1 MSEPGDFMSA
11 AVAAAGPADGLALL
25 AEDPGRSALLVDF
38 DGTVSPIVA
47 DPAAAAPLPGAGA
60 VLGRLSERLGVVGV
74 VSGRPVAF
82 LRDRLAGVAGAL
94 SLVGL
99 YGLEWVEGG
108 ELHTHPGAEGWR
120 MTLADV
126 AREASRS
133 TPAGVT
139 VEDKGLA
146 VTLHA
151 RSAPEQL
158 GWVEDFAAAATSRH
172 GLAAHPGRLS
182 VELRPPV
189 EVDKGTV
196 LARFGEGR
204 TAIAYLGD
212 DRGDLPAFAAL
223 AALRAEGVATVA
235 VAVWSDEAPPELLDA
250 ADLVLAGPAGALAVL
265 VGLADRL
272 DAGPPPG
279 RVARSGGRPEEPGV
293 GSAGSD
299 RR

>member
-1 MSEPGDFMSA
+1 MSA
-11 AVAAAGPADGLALL
+11 SVGTQEPADGLVAL

-38 DGTVSPIVA
+38 DGTVSPIVV
-47 DPAAAAPLPGAGA
+47 DPAAAAPLPGVGA
-60 VLGRLSERLGVVGV
+60 VLGRLAERLGVVGV

-82 LRDRLAGVAGAL
+82 LRDRLAGFDGGL

-99 YGLEWVEGG
+99 YGLEWVDGG

-120 MTLADV
+120 PVIAGV

-133 TPAGVT
+133 APGGVT

-151 RSAPEQL
+151 RRAPGQL
-158 GWVEDFAAAATSRH
+158 RWLEDFAAAASARH

-196 LARFGEGR
+196 LARFGAGKK
-204 TAIAYLGD
+204 AIAYLGD
-212 DRGDLPAFAAL
+212 DCGDLPAFAAL
-223 AALRAEGVATVA
+223 AACRADGVATVA
-235 VAVWSDEAPPELLDA
+235 VAVSSDEAPPDLLGA
-250 ADLVLAGPAGALAVL
+250 ADLVVDGPAGALAVL

-272 DAGPPPG
+272 DAGSPPG
-279 RVARSGGRPEEPGV
+279 PVAQGGADLEGPGA
-293 GSAGSD
+293 GPAGSD